1 MTEDL
6 RVVDLRVVVM
16 GPSGA
21 GKSTIGALLAERLG
35 VPFVDGDALH
45 PASNVAKM
53 AAGHPLNDA
62 DRAPWLDAVGDTLRA
77 APVVVACSAL
87 RRTYRDRIRAHAPAT
102 VFVELRTDRAELE
115 RRMAS
120 RAHFMPVAL
129 LRSQL
134 DTLEPLEPDEPGVAV
149 DTGRSIED
157 VVEDCV
163 AALRQQPQARPHP
176 ENRA

>member
-1 MTEDL
+1 MTG
-6 RVVDLRVVVM
+6 DLRVVVM

-21 GKSTIGALLAERLG
+21 GKSTIGALLAERAGL
-35 VPFVDGDALH
+35 PFVDGDALH

-53 AAGHPLNDA
+53 AAGQPLDDA
-62 DRAPWLDAVGDTLRA
+62 DRAPWLDAVGETLRA

-87 RRTYRDRIRAHAPAT
+87 RRGYRDRIRALTPSA

-115 RRMAS
+115 RRMGT

-134 DTLEPLEPDEPGVAV
+134 DTLEPLEPDEPGFAV
-149 DTGRSIED
+149 DTEASVEA
-157 VVEDCV
+157 VVDRCI
-163 AALRQQPQARPHP
+163 AALTR
-176 ENRA
+176 